1 MRKLIVFIALPV
13 LVLTGFAQSR
23 NCLRLM
29 HVDELA
35 RNATWIG
42 RVKVRKADKA
52 NYRGSYSQL
61 ASLQPL
67 EVIEGD
73 FTLKE
78 LNVLALSTVR
88 CAEDNYIKDQ
98 ELLVFLE
105 PQESLFRTLNFQY
118 GQFLIAN
125 DIVKGWRDANNNLV
139 DKPYAEV
146 RKEIL
151 TYINAA
157 QTPKSQ
163 EPPPQPSAQQP
174 APKPSP
180 QQPAQKPPESSSQP

>member
-1 MRKLIVFIALPV
+1 MRKLITLIALPL

-29 HVDELA
+29 HADELA
-35 RNATWIG
+35 RNAIWIG

-52 NYRGSYSQL
+52 NYRGSYSQV
-61 ASLQPL
+61 ATLQPL
-67 EVIEGD
+67 DVIEGD

-78 LNVLALSTVR
+78 VNVLAQSTVR
-88 CAEDNYIKDQ
+88 CAEDSYIKDQ
-98 ELLVFLE
+98 DMLVFLE
-105 PQESLFRTLNFQY
+105 PQDSLFHTLNFQY
-118 GQFLIAN
+118 GQFLIVN
-125 DIVKGWRDANNNLV
+125 DVVRGWRDANNNPV

-146 RKEIL
+146 RKEII

-163 EPPPQPSAQQP
+163 EPPPPQPSAQQP
-174 APKPSP
+174 APQPSA
-180 QQPAQKPPESSSQP
+180 QQPTRKPPASSQP

>member
-1 MRKLIVFIALPV
+1 MRKLITLIALPL

-29 HVDELA
+29 HTDELT
-35 RNATWIG
+35 RNASWVG

-52 NYRGSYSQL
+52 NYRGSFSQI
-61 ASLQPL
+61 ATLQPL
-67 EVIEGD
+67 DVIEGD

-78 LNVLALSTVR
+78 LNVLAQSTVR
-88 CAEDNYIKDQ
+88 CAEDSYLKDQ

-105 PQESLFRTLNFQY
+105 PQDSLFHTLNFQY
-118 GQFLIAN
+118 GQFLIVN
-125 DIVKGWRDANNNLV
+125 EVVKGWRDANNNLV
-139 DKPYAEV
+139 DKPYADV

-174 APKPSP
+174 QTKPSP
-180 QQPAQKPPESSSQP
+180 QQPAQKPPESSSRP

>member
-1 MRKLIVFIALPV
+1 MRKLIVLIALPV

-52 NYRGSYSQL
+52 NYRGSFSQI
-61 ASLQPL
+61 ATLQPL

-73 FTLKE
+73 FTLKG

-105 PQESLFRTLNFQY
+105 PQDSLFRTLNFQY

-180 QQPAQKPPESSSQP
+180 QQPAQRPPESSSQP

>member
-1 MRKLIVFIALPV
+1 MRKLITLIALPL
-13 LVLTGFAQSR
+13 LVLTGLAQSR

-29 HVDELA
+29 HADELT

-52 NYRGSYSQL
+52 NYRGSFSQV
-61 ASLQPL
+61 ATLQPL
-67 EVIEGD
+67 DVIEGD

-78 LNVLALSTVR
+78 LNVLAQSTVR
-88 CAEDNYIKDQ
+88 CAEDSYLKDQ

-105 PQESLFRTLNFQY
+105 PQDSLFHTLNFQY
-118 GQFLIAN
+118 GQFLIVN
-125 DIVKGWRDANNNLV
+125 EIVKGWRDANNNLV
-139 DKPYAEV
+139 DKPYADV
-146 RKEIL
+146 RKEII
-151 TYINAA
+151 TYVNAA

-174 APKPSP
+174 TPKPSP
-180 QQPAQKPPESSSQP
+180 QQPAQKPPESSSRP

>member
-13 LVLTGFAQSR
+13 LALTGFAQSR

-29 HVDELA
+29 PVDELS

-52 NYRGSYSQL
+52 NYRGSFSQL
-61 ASLQPL
+61 AALHPL

-88 CAEDNYIKDQ
+88 CAEDSYIKDQ

-105 PQESLFRTLNFQY
+105 PQDSLFHTLNFQY

-125 DIVKGWRDANNNLV
+125 DIVKGWRDANNNLI

-180 QQPAQKPPESSSQP
+180 QQPAQRPPESSSQP

>member
-1 MRKLIVFIALPV
+1 MRKLITLIALPL

-29 HVDELA
+29 HADELT
-35 RNATWIG
+35 RNAIWIG

-52 NYRGSYSQL
+52 NYRGSFSQV
-61 ASLQPL
+61 ATLQPL
-67 EVIEGD
+67 DVIEGD

-78 LNVLALSTVR
+78 LNVLAQSTVR
-88 CAEDNYIKDQ
+88 CAEDSYLKDQ

-105 PQESLFRTLNFQY
+105 PQDSLFHTLNFQY
-118 GQFLIAN
+118 GQFLIVN
-125 DIVKGWRDANNNLV
+125 EIVKGWRDANNNLV
-139 DKPYAEV
+139 DKPYADV
-146 RKEIL
+146 RKEII
-151 TYINAA
+151 TYVNAA

-174 APKPSP
+174 TPKPSP
-180 QQPAQKPPESSSQP
+180 QQPAQKPPESSSRP

>member
-1 MRKLIVFIALPV
+1 MRKLIILIALPV

-23 NCLRLM
+23 NCLRVM

-52 NYRGSYSQL
+52 NYRGSFSQI
-61 ASLQPL
+61 ATLQPL

-78 LNVLALSTVR
+78 LNVLAQSTVR

-105 PQESLFRTLNFQY
+105 PQESLFHTFNFQY

-174 APKPSP
+174 APKPS
-180 QQPAQKPPESSSQP
+180 AQKPPESSSQP

>member
-1 MRKLIVFIALPV
+1 MRKLITLIALPL

-29 HVDELA
+29 HADELT
-35 RNATWIG
+35 RNAIWIG

-52 NYRGSYSQL
+52 NYRGSFSQV
-61 ASLQPL
+61 ATLQPL
-67 EVIEGD
+67 DVIEGD

-78 LNVLALSTVR
+78 LNVLAQSTVR
-88 CAEDNYIKDQ
+88 CAEDSYLKDQ

-105 PQESLFRTLNFQY
+105 PQDSLFHTLNFQY
-118 GQFLIAN
+118 GQFLIVN
-125 DIVKGWRDANNNLV
+125 EIVKGWRDANNNLV
-139 DKPYAEV
+139 DKPYADV
-146 RKEIL
+146 RKEII
-151 TYINAA
+151 TYVNAA

-174 APKPSP
+174 A
-180 QQPAQKPPESSSQP
+180 QKPPESSSRP

>member
-1 MRKLIVFIALPV
+1 MRKLIVLIALPV

-29 HVDELA
+29 HVDELS

-42 RVKVRKADKA
+42 RVKVRKVDKA
-52 NYRGSYSQL
+52 NYRGSYSQI
-61 ASLQPL
+61 ATLQPL

-73 FTLKE
+73 FTLKG

-105 PQESLFRTLNFQY
+105 PQDSLFRTLNFQY

-180 QQPAQKPPESSSQP
+180 QQPVQRPPESSSQP

>member
-1 MRKLIVFIALPV
+1 MRKLITLIALPL

-29 HVDELA
+29 HADELT
-35 RNATWIG
+35 RNAIWIG

-52 NYRGSYSQL
+52 NYRGSFSQV
-61 ASLQPL
+61 ATLQPL
-67 EVIEGD
+67 DVIEGD

-78 LNVLALSTVR
+78 LNVLAQSTVR
-88 CAEDNYIKDQ
+88 CAEDIYLKDQ

-105 PQESLFRTLNFQY
+105 PQDSLFHTLNFQY
-118 GQFLIAN
+118 GQFLIVN
-125 DIVKGWRDANNNLV
+125 EIVKGWRDANNNLV
-139 DKPYAEV
+139 DKPYADV
-146 RKEIL
+146 RKEII
-151 TYINAA
+151 TYVNAA

-174 APKPSP
+174 TPKPSP
-180 QQPAQKPPESSSQP
+180 QQPAQKPPESSSRP